1 MNQPPT
7 HAVAPRRVRA
17 DGQRSRDA
25 ILDTAARLATVE
37 GLMGL
42 SIGNLAKHTAMSKSG
57 LYAHFASK
65 EALQLATIDRA
76 VEIFDAEVVA
86 PAHRHGQGLPLLWA
100 LCDEFLGHLERGV
113 FPGGCFFASLSS
125 ELDTHPGPVKERLTE
140 ALQEWMGE
148 LVAAARQ
155 AVERGELDQATD
167 AEQIGFEL
175 DAMLFMGHGAYIMY
189 GDSAMLVRARRGI
202 ERLLGPRPRGGI
214 SSPEVVSSV
223 ASW

>member
-7 HAVAPRRVRA
+7 RAVAPRRVRA

-42 SIGNLAKHTAMSKSG
+42 SIGNLANHTGMSKSG
-57 LYAHFASK
+57 LYAHFGSK
-65 EALQLATIDRA
+65 EDLQLATIERA

-86 PAHRHGQGLPLLWA
+86 PAHRHGEGLALLWA

-125 ELDTHPGPVKERLTE
+125 ELDTHPGPVKERLSA

-148 LVAAARQ
+148 LVSAARE
-155 AVERGELDQATD
+155 AVKRGELDQATD
-167 AEQIGFEL
+167 VDQIGFEL
-175 DAMLFMGHGAYIMY
+175 DAMLFMGHGTYVMY
-189 GDSAMLVRARRGI
+189 GDPAMLIRARRGI
-202 ERLLGPRPRGGI
+202 ERLLGPRP
-214 SSPEVVSSV
+214 
-223 ASW
+223 